1 MNFINMLFYAT
12 PILYTAELFPET
24 IRWVLYINP
33 FTHVIDAYRNCF
45 MYHTVSPAGAIIYM
59 IVIALIYEND
69 NVEPAML
76 RLQSLVK
83 TVAFYREG
91 IYCYYRTILR

>member
-1 MNFINMLFYAT
+1 MVKLSRLNDSFVLISYAYKKKKCMLL
-12 PILYTAELFPET
+12 LYL
-24 IRWVLYINP
+24 
-33 FTHVIDAYRNCF
+33 
-45 MYHTVSPAGAIIYM
+45 